1 MSRDKALT
9 FAKIYKER
17 ILSGK
22 KSSTVRLRSTLKKG
36 EIVDIVIGGERIGK
50 AKILSVRKVLVRDL
64 TNKDAMRDGFRDKRS
79 LLKALKRHYSNI
91 TEDSMVY
98 LISFD
103 ILER

>member
-91 TEDSMVY
+91 TEDSTVY

>member
-79 LLKALKRHYSNI
+79 LLKALKRHYFIRYSRKI
-91 TEDSMVY
+91 E
-98 LISFD
+98 
-103 ILER
+103 